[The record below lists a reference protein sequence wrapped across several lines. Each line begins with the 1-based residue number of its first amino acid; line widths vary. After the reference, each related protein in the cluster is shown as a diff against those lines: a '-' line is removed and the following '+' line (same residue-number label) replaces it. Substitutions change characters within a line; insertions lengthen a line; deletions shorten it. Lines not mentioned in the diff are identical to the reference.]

1 MIDYKQ
7 LSDLELL
14 ILVKEDDKSAFG
26 ELYLRYK
33 EPLFFHA
40 SRMLEDSESARDI
53 VQDIFA
59 AIWSKRE
66 ILVVPEAVDAYL
78 YGSIRNRILNF
89 IAHQKVVSR
98 YTDSIDQFLAHGIS
112 PTDEAVREKELT
124 RIIEREI
131 TLLPQKMREVFELS
145 RKEELTY
152 KQIADRL
159 GLSEHTVKKQAQRAI
174 RILRLKIKI
183 NIFFTFFPW

>member
-1 MIDYKQ
+1 MTDYKQ
-7 LSDLELL
+7 LSDDSLL
-14 ILVKEDDKSAFG
+14 ILVKENDESAFG

-40 SRMLEDSESARDI
+40 CRMLQDMEGARDI
-53 VQDIFA
+53 VQDVFA

-66 ILVVPEAVDAYL
+66 MLVVPAAVDSYL

-98 YTDSIDQFLAHGIS
+98 YTDSIDQFLASGVS
-112 PTDEAVREKELT
+112 STDDTIREKELK

-131 TLLPQKMREVFELS
+131 MLLPEKMREVFKLS
-145 RKEELTY
+145 RTEELTY
-152 KQIADRL
+152 KQIAERL
-159 GLSEHTVKKQAQRAI
+159 GISENTVKKQAQRAI
-174 RILRLKIKI
+174 RILRLKIKLSL
-183 NIFFTFFPW
+183 FFALFPI